1 MDNQQR
7 NCNLLYSGK
16 VIAKEH
22 LQELYDKYI
31 QGSSLSELSKA
42 YGYNIGTIRNFLK
55 RNNVE
60 IRNVKESVKKFHKQ
74 ETLNI
79 DTYLEENLIGW
90 IMGDGGLRLMNRSI
104 NPYFTYTDKHK
115 DHIDYVGS
123 ILTKYNIKYN
133 ISINPVNGCFQLQ
146 SETRPE
152 FHKYY
157 NLFYGYEGLNENGQ
171 KRKILPNIVL
181 TPIIAR
187 NWYIGDG
194 SSLKYSNCSTNRGQI
209 ACKYKNDFILNELNK
224 ICPTKIYD
232 DGHGRYKYY
241 FNNKS
246 LIQFLEY
253 IGECPVESYKYKWI
267 TRRSTTIIETSNNI
281 NKIDDG
287 IV

>member
-16 VIAKEH
+16 VIAREH
-22 LQELYDKYI
+22 LQELYDKYNE
-31 QGSSLSELSKA
+31 GSSLSELSKI
-42 YGYNIGTIRNFLK
+42 YGYNIATIRNFLK

-60 IRNVKESVKKFHKQ
+60 IRSVKESVKKFHKQ
-74 ETLNI
+74 ETIKI
-79 DTYLEENLIGW
+79 DNYLEENLIGW
-90 IMGDGGLRLMNRSI
+90 IMGDGGLRIMNHAI

-115 DHIDYVGS
+115 DHIDYVGG
-123 ILTKYNIKYN
+123 ILTQYGIKYN
-133 ISINPVNGCFQLQ
+133 ISINPVNGCYQLQ

-157 NLFYGYEGLNENGQ
+157 TLFYGYEGLNENGQ
-171 KRKILPNIVL
+171 KRKILPNIKL
-181 TPIIAR
+181 TPIIVR

-194 SSLKYSNCSTNRGQI
+194 SSSKYSDCDTHHGQI
-209 ACKYKNDFILNELNK
+209 ACKYKNDFILEELNK

-232 DGHGRYKYY
+232 DGKGMYKYY
-241 FNNKS
+241 FSNKA

-267 TRRSTTIIETSNNI
+267 TRRSTTIIEASEAS
-281 NKIDDG
+281 DGG